1 MENKSGR
8 RISLNFFDIIIIVVV
23 IALAAGFIWIK
34 AGRGQEGGAG
44 GNTTVQY
51 DIEITNLTADTQNL
65 IAEGDAIIDKVR
77 KQHMEKVVSFEVYP
91 MKKDAV
97 NLETGDTVYT
107 EVPGLYAAKITLEAE
122 CSDTGSALVTGGGF
136 EVRTGTEVSI
146 LGPGY
151 GGGGYV
157 IDVVRGEENE

>member
-65 IAEGDAIIDKVR
+65 IIA
-77 KQHMEKVVSFEVYP
+77 
-91 MKKDAV
+91 
-97 NLETGDTVYT
+97 
-107 EVPGLYAAKITLEAE
+107 
-122 CSDTGSALVTGGGF
+122 
-136 EVRTGTEVSI
+136 
-146 LGPGY
+146 
-151 GGGGYV
+151 
-157 IDVVRGEENE
+157 

>member
-65 IAEGDAIIDKVR
+65 IAEGDAIIDKVK
-77 KQHMEKVVSFEVYP
+77 KQDMGKVVSFEFYP

-107 EVPGLYAAKITLEAE
+107 EVPGCTRQRSRWKRNAAIPALLWLPAEALK
-122 CSDTGSALVTGGGF
+122 SGR
-136 EVRTGTEVSI
+136 VRK
-146 LGPGY
+146 
-151 GGGGYV
+151 
-157 IDVVRGEENE
+157 